1 MFLLLAIALFI
12 FLPSPWNVF
21 GGFAA
26 LVLFGF
32 EVTYWQRRVRHQE
45 VQTGVGTLV
54 GATGEVSESLAP
66 VGQIRVRGEVW
77 EAHSSSSFL
86 PGARVVWS
94 RWTGSHWRSSPS
106 TGRHTNVSPAAIPA
120 PRS

>member
-1 MFLLLAIALFI
+1 MFLLLALPLFI

-26 LVLFGF
+26 LVLFCF
-32 EVTYWQRRVRHQE
+32 EVGYWQRRMRHQE

-54 GATGEVSESLAP
+54 GATGEVSEPLAP

-77 EAHSSSSFL
+77 EAHSSSELS
-86 PGARVVWS
+86 PGTRVRVIAVNGLTLEVEPVD
-94 RWTGSHWRSSPS
+94 RTV
-106 TGRHTNVSPAAIPA
+106 TNVRPA
-120 PRS
+120 P

>member
-12 FLPSPWNVF
+12 FLPSPWNAF

-32 EVTYWQRRVRHQE
+32 EVGYWQRRVRHQA

-54 GATGEVSESLAP
+54 GATGEVSEPLAP
-66 VGQIRVRGEVW
+66 LGQIRVRGELW
-77 EAHSSSSFL
+77 EAHSARSFL
-86 PGARVVWS
+86 PGR
-94 RWTGSHWRSSPS
+94 GC
-106 TGRHTNVSPAAIPA
+106 G
-120 PRS
+120 

>member
-12 FLPSPWNVF
+12 FLPSPWNAF

-32 EVTYWQRRVRHQE
+32 EVAYWQRRVRHQE

-54 GATGEVSESLAP
+54 GATGEVSEPLAP

-77 EAHSSSSFL
+77 EVDQLGAFSRDAGTGDRGERGP
-86 PGARVVWS
+86 PG
-94 RWTGSHWRSSPS
+94 G
-106 TGRHTNVSPAAIPA
+106 
-120 PRS
+120 

>member
-12 FLPSPWNVF
+12 FLPSPWNAF

-77 EAHSSSSFL
+77 EAHSSSELS
-86 PGARVVWS
+86 PGTRVRVVAVNGLTLEVEPVD
-94 RWTGSHWRSSPS
+94 RAV
-106 TGRHTNVSPAAIPA
+106 TNVRPA
-120 PRS
+120 P